1 VPPEF
6 NRLFEQLVQD
16 EEPRLRAYLR
26 RRLRRHEEVED
37 YVQEVYARVLTTPPQ
52 AQVRCWQGL
61 LRRIASNLIIDSAR
75 SARGRASAGQVSL
88 DDGWDPR
95 DDRPSAE
102 DAVIARERLA
112 AVAAQLQEAS
122 PIARSVFLLVRVEG
136 LSHREAAE
144 RLGLDAKTAS
154 RHVERVLHLISRRVA
169 ETLQP

>member
-6 NRLFEQLVQD
+6 NRLVEQLVHD

-37 YVQEVYARVLTTPPQ
+37 YVQEVYARVLTSPPE

-88 DDGWDPR
+88 DDWDPR

-102 DAVIARERLA
+102 DTVIARERLA
-112 AVAAQLQEAS
+112 AVAEQLQEAS

-136 LSHREAAE
+136 LTHREAAE
-144 RLGLDAKTAS
+144 RLGLDPKTAS
-154 RHVERVLHLISRRVA
+154 RHVERVLLLISRRLA